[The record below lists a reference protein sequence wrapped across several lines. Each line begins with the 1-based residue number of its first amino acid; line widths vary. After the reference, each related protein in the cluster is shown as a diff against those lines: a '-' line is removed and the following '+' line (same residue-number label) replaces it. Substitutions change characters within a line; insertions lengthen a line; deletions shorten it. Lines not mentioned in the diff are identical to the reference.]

1 MRNKKI
7 LSIILVL
14 FLGILLAACGSQQPQ
29 PAEAPAAEE
38 EAAAEEPAA
47 EAPAAEEEAAAEE
60 PATEEEAVAE
70 EPAAEEAPAEEGMEP
85 VTIRWWHI
93 STQEQQAAAWQS
105 LADQYMAEHPN
116 VNIEI
121 TVLENEAFKQRLT
134 TVMQSG
140 DPPDLFQSWGGGV
153 LWQFAEAGLLR
164 DISSELEGEWRD
176 SIAAQSALELFGRNG
191 EYYGVPYEWGAVGLF
206 QNVDLFEEA
215 GLDGSCPATFDDLL
229 ANVQTLKDAGITPI
243 SLGEGDKWPGHFWW
257 VYLAIREGG
266 QDAFLDAYTR
276 EGSFTD
282 EPFIQAGE
290 KLNELIALEP
300 FPEGF
305 LGLTYNDE
313 AAIFGN
319 GQAAMELMGHWGPG
333 QAAADSES
341 GEGVANLVW
350 CPFPMVEG
358 GAGNPGDVLGG
369 GDGIAV
375 GVNAPDAAVDF
386 LRLLTS
392 EEGQRTTAAAGM
404 TPVTVK
410 GLDAETVDSEWLQ
423 QVIDARNN
431 APYFQLYYDQFLPPA
446 VGGTVNDAVEQIFA
460 GAATPEEAAA
470 QIEDSASFE
479 LEGTSREAAAAEVES
494 DVVQDEEAAGAEDM
508 EPATIRWW
516 HISTQEDQ
524 AAVWQ
529 KLADDYM
536 AEHPNVTIEI
546 TVLENEAFKQ
556 RLTTVMQSGD
566 PPDLFQSWGGGVLW
580 QFADAGLVRDISPE
594 LEGEWGDSFAAQS
607 ALELYGQDGAYYG
620 VPWSWGAV
628 GIFQNVDLFEQAGLD
643 GSCPATYDDLLANVQ
658 TLKDAGITP
667 ISLGEGDKWP
677 GHFWWVYLA
686 IREGG
691 QQAFLD
697 AYSRQGSFTDEPFV
711 KAGEK
716 LAELAALEPFPEGYL
731 GLTYTDESAIFG
743 NGEAAMELM
752 GQWGPAVAGGNSED
766 GEAPANLVWCPF
778 PVVEGGAGDPSDVLG
793 GGDGFAVGANAPDAT
808 VDFLQFLTSQDS
820 QRQTAAVGMSPVTV
834 KGLDEDTIDSEW
846 QQEIVNAR
854 NNAAYFQLYYD
865 QFLPPAV
872 GGAVNDAV
880 EQIFAGVVTPEEA
893 AAQIEDT
900 ASFELQ
906 P

>member
-47 EAPAAEEEAAAEE
+47 EAPAAEEEA
-60 PATEEEAVAE
+60 VAD

-215 GLDGSCPATFDDLL
+215 GLDGSCPATF
-229 ANVQTLKDAGITPI
+229 
-243 SLGEGDKWPGHFWW
+243 
-257 VYLAIREGG
+257 
-266 QDAFLDAYTR
+266 
-276 EGSFTD
+276 
-282 EPFIQAGE
+282 
-290 KLNELIALEP
+290 
-300 FPEGF
+300 
-305 LGLTYNDE
+305 
-313 AAIFGN
+313 
-319 GQAAMELMGHWGPG
+319 
-333 QAAADSES
+333 
-341 GEGVANLVW
+341 
-350 CPFPMVEG
+350 
-358 GAGNPGDVLGG
+358 
-369 GDGIAV
+369 
-375 GVNAPDAAVDF
+375 
-386 LRLLTS
+386 
-392 EEGQRTTAAAGM
+392 
-404 TPVTVK
+404 
-410 GLDAETVDSEWLQ
+410 
-423 QVIDARNN
+423 
-431 APYFQLYYDQFLPPA
+431 
-446 VGGTVNDAVEQIFA
+446 
-460 GAATPEEAAA
+460 
-470 QIEDSASFE
+470 
-479 LEGTSREAAAAEVES
+479 
-494 DVVQDEEAAGAEDM
+494 
-508 EPATIRWW
+508 
-516 HISTQEDQ
+516 
-524 AAVWQ
+524 
-529 KLADDYM
+529 
-536 AEHPNVTIEI
+536 
-546 TVLENEAFKQ
+546 
-556 RLTTVMQSGD
+556 
-566 PPDLFQSWGGGVLW
+566 
-580 QFADAGLVRDISPE
+580 
-594 LEGEWGDSFAAQS
+594 
-607 ALELYGQDGAYYG
+607 
-620 VPWSWGAV
+620 
-628 GIFQNVDLFEQAGLD
+628 
-643 GSCPATYDDLLANVQ
+643 DDLLANVQ